1 FGEAQ
6 RHPSG
11 PAPRARIKGMED
23 RLGAPLLERRR
34 RGVVPTAAG

>member
-1 FGEAQ
+1 M
-6 RHPSG
+6 
-11 PAPRARIKGMED
+11 KGMED